1 MLHGHVP
8 TDEPTSTT
16 CQLPTLAFHALVL
29 RLHRISPRPG
39 IAAAFLNPSKDA
51 SPRGAAVARGRLT
64 LLPLAFPTVMEAKE
78 VLRDPTAA
86 MTTSFVARTC
96 PPPTPIPRNQ
106 SPSDASA
113 VRGSGG
119 RPLATTSKPGRTRPA
134 EDGEDA
140 REFPTERTA
149 HPLRRKGER
158 VEIERGCGTSSVEVR
173 TVSVGDSSAGS
184 RSSLRVGTPSGSCRD
199 GPERWVL
206 FERSQRSFSTR
217 PFGEGVPGRTPD
229 EKRCEP
235 AS

>member
-8 TDEPTSTT
+8 TDEPTNTT
-16 CQLPTLAFHALVL
+16 CQHPALVSPALVL

-51 SPRGAAVARGRLT
+51 SPRGAAVARGRLM
-64 LLPLAFPTVMEAKE
+64 LLPLAFPTVMDAKE

-119 RPLATTSKPGRTRPA
+119 RPLATTSKPGWTRPA

-140 REFPTERTA
+140 REFQRKWTA
-149 HPLRRKGER
+149 HPLRRKGKR
-158 VEIERGCGTSSVEVR
+158 VEIERGCGTSSVEVCK
-173 TVSVGDSSAGS
+173 VFVGDSSAGPWS
-184 RSSLRVGTPSGSCRD
+184 FWPVGTPSDSCRD
-199 GPERWVL
+199 GPE
-206 FERSQRSFSTR
+206 
-217 PFGEGVPGRTPD
+217 
-229 EKRCEP
+229 
-235 AS
+235 